1 MVASVIKIDDNQ
13 FLPGYSSVHMT
24 NKLTISNIFNLTIRI
39 NYKCLYTL
47 KKKRAT
53 YEGGGRGGGRSRGGM
68 YDIISFHCFLY
79 IYIY

>member
-47 KKKRAT
+47 KKKK
-53 YEGGGRGGGRSRGGM
+53 S
-68 YDIISFHCFLY
+68 Y
-79 IYIY
+79 I